1 MTYLFN
7 LVIQRKNIGLQGF
20 SKSCWAGLEKKF
32 FWLTEQTNSLKKLKV
47 FPYKSRQ
54 NSVHQ
59 APAQSISDNQFGNCN
74 DGEIEEDM
82 FVIKT
87 LLERLKLALVQV
99 NSDVADENEM
109 LKKELKSLKGM
120 IQEKDMKIRMLENF
134 LHKYEKSMYINS
146 IDVII
151 K

>member
-1 MTYLFN
+1 
-7 LVIQRKNIGLQGF
+7 
-20 SKSCWAGLEKKF
+20 
-32 FWLTEQTNSLKKLKV
+32 
-47 FPYKSRQ
+47 
-54 NSVHQ
+54 
-59 APAQSISDNQFGNCN
+59 
-74 DGEIEEDM
+74 M

-109 LKKELKSLKGM
+109 LKRELKCLKGM